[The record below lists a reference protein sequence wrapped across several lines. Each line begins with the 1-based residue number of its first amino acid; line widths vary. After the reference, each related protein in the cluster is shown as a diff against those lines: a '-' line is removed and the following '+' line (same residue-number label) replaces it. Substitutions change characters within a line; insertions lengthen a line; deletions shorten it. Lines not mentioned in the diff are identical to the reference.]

1 MNRIFTLLLALLACT
16 VHVSAQ
22 KSADTLRGSATV
34 PGDSLIAVDEQA
46 LIERLAQLYRD
57 RRAQN
62 RHNLE
67 TADYLR
73 TQLLYNLLDG
83 RTAVTQPLVSAPA
96 YTPAPPQSTAQ
107 NTNDAFNQWQFAQIN
122 ARLSAIEQRLSAGA
136 PATRANYDAGE
147 QATLETLLRNQQE
160 LERRLNNV
168 NRTTVVPTPVPL
180 PVGSSEKESKQVRQL
195 EARIAQLEQQRDALV
210 AERDTLVHR
219 LLARQMKLQPAPT
232 TGVTVTTVPAAAV
245 QNSQPM
251 REEQT
256 VEVPGDFRRTLYF
269 RASSATINAAG
280 QKKLRETAQFLQ
292 RFPTAHVEIS
302 GYASP
307 DGARAYNERLAA
319 RRLQAV
325 VSHLQQLGVSASRI
339 VSTQSGISTV
349 GIARELG
356 RCVKITLAP

>member
-22 KSADTLRGSATV
+22 TSADTLRGSATV
-34 PGDSLIAVDEQA
+34 QSDSFVAVDEQA
-46 LIERLAQLYRD
+46 LIERLAQLYID

-83 RTAVTQPLVSAPA
+83 RAVATQPIVGAPA
-96 YTPAPPQSTAQ
+96 HTSAAPQSITQ
-107 NTNDAFNQWQFAQIN
+107 NDRDEFNQRQFALIN

-136 PATRANYDAGE
+136 PATRANYNAGE

-160 LERRLNNV
+160 LERRLNSV
-168 NRTTVVPTPVPL
+168 NRTTVVPTPIPI
-180 PVGSSEKESKQVRQL
+180 PVGSSSTNDSRVSELEK
-195 EARIAQLEQQRDALV
+195 RIATLEEQRNALI
-210 AERDTLVHR
+210 AQRDTLMR
-219 LLARQMKLQPAPT
+219 NLMAQRMSAQPAPT
-232 TGVTVTTVPAAAV
+232 TGVTLTTVPSAV
-245 QNSQPM
+245 VQSPQPT

-269 RASSATINAAG
+269 RVSSAAINAAG

-325 VSHLQQLGVSASRI
+325 VSRLQQLGVPASRI

>member
-1 MNRIFTLLLALLACT
+1 
-16 VHVSAQ
+16 
-22 KSADTLRGSATV
+22 
-34 PGDSLIAVDEQA
+34 
-46 LIERLAQLYRD
+46 
-57 RRAQN
+57 
-62 RHNLE
+62 
-67 TADYLR
+67 
-73 TQLLYNLLDG
+73 
-83 RTAVTQPLVSAPA
+83 
-96 YTPAPPQSTAQ
+96 
-107 NTNDAFNQWQFAQIN
+107 
-122 ARLSAIEQRLSAGA
+122 
-136 PATRANYDAGE
+136 
-147 QATLETLLRNQQE
+147 
-160 LERRLNNV
+160 
-168 NRTTVVPTPVPL
+168 
-180 PVGSSEKESKQVRQL
+180 
-195 EARIAQLEQQRDALV
+195 
-210 AERDTLVHR
+210 
-219 LLARQMKLQPAPT
+219 MKLQPAPT

-245 QNSQPM
+245 QSPQPM

-325 VSHLQQLGVSASRI
+325 VSRLQQLGVPASRI